1 MPAISTRTPAGA
13 PWRVRVVW
21 LPRWRPLVRRFGGWR
36 NNSGS
41 KKSGSKESRTTNPL
55 TGVELP
61 DLDDGP
67 DYTPLV
73 QRPELMNQPR
83 PGPSLGNSKLL
94 LALVIVLL
102 VLGGA
107 VVWWVLLPLVL
118 LIADALTVAA
128 LVLVGL
134 PFRVARRRRF
144 TVEATSPVPNRTGT
158 MVIAT
163 QVPGW
168 RAAHRRR
175 DEIAAQLGDGVP
187 ARTIGRIKIRT

>member
-1 MPAISTRTPAGA
+1 MPAITTRTPAGA

-21 LPRWRPLVRRFGGWR
+21 LPRWRPLVRRFGGW
-36 NNSGS
+36 
-41 KKSGSKESRTTNPL
+41 KKSGWTESGWTESRATNPL
-55 TGVELP
+55 TDVELP

-73 QRPELMNQPR
+73 RRPELMDQPR

-94 LALVIVLL
+94 LTLVIVLL

-128 LVLVGL
+128 LVLVGV
-134 PFRVARRRRF
+134 PIRVARRRRF
-144 TVEATSPVPNRTGT
+144 TVEATSPVPNRAGT

-168 RAAHRRR
+168 TAAHRRR

-187 ARTIGRIKIRT
+187 ARTIGRIKIRA

>member
-1 MPAISTRTPAGA
+1 MPAVTTLTPAGVA
-13 PWRVRVVW
+13 WRVRVVW
-21 LPRWRPLVRRFGGWR
+21 HAGRRPLVRRIGGW
-36 NNSGS
+36 
-41 KKSGSKESRTTNPL
+41 KQKSNPFA
-55 TGVELP
+55 GVELP

-73 QRPELMNQPR
+73 RRPELMDQPR
-83 PGPSLGNSKLL
+83 PGPSFTNSKLL
-94 LALVIVLL
+94 LTLIIILL

-107 VVWWVLLPLVL
+107 VIWWVLLPLAL
-118 LIADALTVAA
+118 LIADAAIVG
-128 LVLVGL
+128 VGL
-134 PFRVARRRRF
+134 PLRIVTGKRF
-144 TVEATSPVPNRTGT
+144 TVEATSPIPNRSPGT

-187 ARTIGRIKIRT
+187 ARKIGRIRLRA